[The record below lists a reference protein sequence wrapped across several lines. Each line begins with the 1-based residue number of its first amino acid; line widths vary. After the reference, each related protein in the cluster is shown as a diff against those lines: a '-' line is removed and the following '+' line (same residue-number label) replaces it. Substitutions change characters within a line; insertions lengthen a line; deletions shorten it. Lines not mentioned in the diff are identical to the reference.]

1 MTKALKEFD
10 QEVEQK
16 KGRITELE
24 NDIRANKT
32 ALDDKEKEYKEAVAN
47 DSNNIDDLFYEIE
60 RLQGKIKADD
70 HKLGTLRTVT
80 DEHLKRSA
88 INVLSGFNQ
97 DVDQAKREEI
107 GDIVTQLNQA
117 KADYIHKAKKL
128 QKEVIKINREYGELA
143 RKYGN
148 VMHDNDLTPEEV
160 NEISNNLY
168 RELNEATYGVFN
180 SLGQISYIIT
190 EQELNK

>member
-32 ALDDKEKEYKEAVAN
+32 ALADKEKEYKEAVAN

-60 RLQGKIKADD
+60 RLQGKIKADE

-88 INVLSGFNQ
+88 LNVLSGFNS
-97 DVDQAKREEI
+97 DVNSVYVDKLEKINEQIRK
-107 GDIVTQLNQA
+107 A
-117 KADYIHKAKKL
+117 KADYIKMVDSLQDEAYTIIDERNDKTRDYGKL
-128 QKEVIKINREYGELA
+128 MYSNNLSKQ
-143 RKYGN
+143 
-148 VMHDNDLTPEEV
+148 EV
-160 NEISNNLY
+160 NQIHGNLY
-168 RELNEATYGVFN
+168 RELDNARYGAFKKMEVEFATVNEIEVKN
-180 SLGQISYIIT
+180 
-190 EQELNK
+190 